1 MKPPVTSPRRVLH
14 LVGAAEDNGGILSTI
29 RGFATGGVGLGWE
42 HVLWMNRAFV
52 QTRQPRLECRLAEHA
67 LDETPSHLRFLTG
80 AWRAWPEL
88 KALLERERFDVI
100 HGHSRGALPLVWWLA
115 KRRQPVLFTNHTY
128 ARRVGLYRHAA
139 ATPGLVSVLLTP
151 NQARHYGIR
160 PEAGRVEIISS
171 CGSDRFFDR
180 ELAVRRP
187 DPSGVVQ
194 LVGVGNIVRWK
205 KWDLLLRAV
214 QGLPETLRRRIRVSL
229 WGPVPSD
236 PDSGRFA
243 AELEVGIRDSGLGD
257 GFRLMGPTQDVEGV
271 LAAADWFVLPST
283 NEPCSVALT
292 EALASGVPAIASASG
307 GNIDILEE
315 GRTGTLFEPD
325 SAESLRGRLVEILE
339 GRWAP
344 VSAQALRESVR
355 CRSARVVSRQ
365 YAELYG
371 RIANVA
377 AASRRRG

>member
-1 MKPPVTSPRRVLH
+1 MTRPGTNVRRVLH
-14 LVGAAEDNGGILSTI
+14 LVGASEDNGGILSTI
-29 RGFATGGVGLGWE
+29 RGFATGGVGLDWE

-52 QTRQPRLECRLAEHA
+52 QTRQPRLECRMADHA
-67 LDETPSHLRFLTG
+67 LDETPSHLRFLMA

-88 KALLERERFDVI
+88 KALLNREHFDVV

-115 KRRQPVLFTNHTY
+115 RRRRPVLFTNHTY
-128 ARRVGLYRHAA
+128 ARRVGMYRKAA
-139 ATPGLVSVLLTP
+139 ATPGMTSVLLTP
-151 NQARHYGIR
+151 NQARHYGIQ
-160 PEAGRVEIISS
+160 PEPGRVEIISS
-171 CGSDRFFDR
+171 CGSDRFFDGVLR
-180 ELAVRRP
+180 DRRP
-187 DPSGVVQ
+187 AASGVIQ

-214 QGLPETLRRRIRVSL
+214 QGLPETMRRRVRVSL

-236 PDSGRFA
+236 ADSQRFA
-243 AELEVGIRDSGLGD
+243 AELEAGIRDSGLGD

-271 LAAADWFVLPST
+271 LAGADWFVLPST

-307 GNIDILEE
+307 GNVDILVE
-315 GRTGTLFEPD
+315 GRTGTLFDPD
-325 SAESLRGRLVEILE
+325 SAESLRGRLLGILE
-339 GRWAP
+339 GRWTP
-344 VSAQALRESVR
+344 VSAHELRESVR

-371 RIANVA
+371 RLAG
-377 AASRRRG
+377 RR